1 MREHYGQVH
10 KFSTLCISYK
20 KGMHGV
26 FFMAKIVIDPGHG
39 GSDSGATYDGRREKD
54 DVLRLSMA
62 VGKLLEQEGQNIL
75 YTRVDDSHYTPY
87 ERAMMANMSAAD
99 FFLSLHRNSM
109 VNPNAINGTE
119 AYVYNASGMT
129 GELANELLDNLDKLG
144 LENRGVLER
153 PNLTV
158 LRRTDMPAIL
168 LEVGF
173 IDNEKDNVTLDKEF
187 ELIADT
193 IAKTVLGYADRLP
206 SQRPPLLRVQVGAF
220 RDYENAVTLANRLQN
235 EGYPAFIIYG
245 DGIYRVQV
253 GAYEL
258 LDNAIRMEQR
268 LRGAGYPTF
277 IVTG

>member
-1 MREHYGQVH
+1 
-10 KFSTLCISYK
+10 
-20 KGMHGV
+20 
-26 FFMAKIVIDPGHG
+26 MAKIVIDPGHG
-39 GSDSGATYDGRREKD
+39 GSDSGATYDGRREKE

-109 VNPNAINGTE
+109 VNPNTINGAE

-158 LRRTDMPAIL
+158 LRRTDMPAML

-173 IDNEKDNVTLDKEF
+173 IDNEKDNVTFDREF

-193 IAKTVLGYADRLP
+193 IAKTVLGYVDRLS

-235 EGYPAFIIYG
+235 EGYPAFVIYG

>member
-1 MREHYGQVH
+1 
-10 KFSTLCISYK
+10 
-20 KGMHGV
+20 
-26 FFMAKIVIDPGHG
+26 MARIVIDPGHG

-54 DVLRLSMA
+54 DVLRLAME
-62 VGKLLEQEGQNIL
+62 VGKLLEENGQNVR
-75 YTRVDDSHYTPY
+75 YTRVDDSFYTPY
-87 ERAMMANMSAAD
+87 ERTMMANMSSAD
-99 FFLSLHRNSM
+99 FLLSLHRNQM
-109 VNPNAINGTE
+109 VNSNTINGAE

-129 GELANELLDNLDKLG
+129 GELANKLLERLDKLG

-153 PNLTV
+153 PNLTI

-173 IDNEKDNVTLDKEF
+173 IDNETDNLTFDREF
-187 ELIADT
+187 NAIADVIAQT
-193 IAKTVLGYADRLP
+193 IAGYADRLP
-206 SQRPPLLRVQVGAF
+206 NQRPPLLRVQVGAF
-220 RDYENAVTLANRLQN
+220 REYENAVTLANRLQN
-235 EGYPAFIIYG
+235 EGYPAFVIYG

-253 GAYEL
+253 GAYEI